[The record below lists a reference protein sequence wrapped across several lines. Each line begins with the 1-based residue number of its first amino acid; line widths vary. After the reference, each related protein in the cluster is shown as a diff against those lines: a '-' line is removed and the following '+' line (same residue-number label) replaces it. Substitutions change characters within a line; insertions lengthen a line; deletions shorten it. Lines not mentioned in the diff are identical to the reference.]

1 MPKYSIIIPMYM
13 ESESDLRRCFDSI
26 KNQTYTDYEVI
37 CVDDCSPIDT
47 PRIAMEYGFKYL
59 RNDENLNN
67 GGARNN
73 GVRAA
78 TGEYLVFVNGDDYI
92 IPEALELIDNANHG
106 EDMIL
111 IGFQSFGTDEFG
123 YIPDGTTANISIFG
137 WNGEPLHVVKRSVWI
152 DNNLFE
158 LEHVAFADVEWVK
171 HLESVV
177 KTYSYVPKALYM
189 FQTGN
194 SNSLTTKIMRGEVKP
209 YGD

>member
-26 KNQTYTDYEVI
+26 KAQTYTDYEVI
-37 CVDDCSPIDT
+37 CVDDASPLDT
-47 PRIAMEYGFKYL
+47 PRLAIEYGFKYL

-92 IPEALELIDNANHG
+92 TPDALMEIDRVNHG

-123 YIPDGTTANISIFG
+123 YIPDGATANISIFG
-137 WNGEPLHVVKRSVWI
+137 WNGEPLHVVKRQLWL

-158 LEHVAFADVEWVK
+158 LEHVAFADVDWVK
-171 HLESVV
+171 RLERVV

-194 SNSLTTKIMRGEVKP
+194 SRSLTTRIMRGEVKP

>member
-1 MPKYSIIIPMYM
+1 MYT

-37 CVDDCSPIDT
+37 CIDDCSPVYT
-47 PRIAMEYGFKYL
+47 PRIAMEYGFTYV
-59 RNDENLNN
+59 RHSENKNN
-67 GGARNN
+67 GGARNT
-73 GVRAA
+73 GVREA
-78 TGEYLVFVNGDDYI
+78 TGEYLVFVNADDYI
-92 IPEALELIDNANHG
+92 TRDALMEIDRVNHG

-137 WNGEPLHVVKRSVWI
+137 WNGEPLHVVKRGLWL

-171 HLESVV
+171 RLEHCV

-194 SNSLTTKIMRGEVKP
+194 NNSLTTKIMRGEVKP